1 MDYGLIG
8 ERLGHSYSP
17 QIHALLGNDRY
28 ELRPIPPEELDAF
41 LRARNFRGL
50 NVTIPYKQAVLPYC
64 AQLSDTAREIGSVNT
79 LVVRPDGS
87 LLGHNTDIGGF
98 TTMLREAG
106 IDPAGKKAVVLG
118 SGGTSLTARTA
129 LRRMGAREI
138 VVVSRR
144 GPVTYDALY
153 AEHADAQ
160 LLVNATPVGMYPKHR
175 RFARGARPPAEPV
188 GRGGRD
194 LQSRKNG
201 ADSGRAGPG
210 HSRRVGTDH
219 AGGPGARGR
228 RVVLRPPGAWRG
240 GAHASAAR
248 FAPRC

>member
-144 GPVTYDALY
+144 GPVTYDALPS
-153 AEHADAQ
+153 
-160 LLVNATPVGMYPKHR
+160 TPTRSCWSTP
-175 RFARGARPPAEPV
+175 RPWACIPTPAF
-188 GRGGRD
+188 
-194 LQSRKNG
+194 
-201 ADSGRAGPG
+201 
-210 HSRRVGTDH
+210 
-219 AGGPGARGR
+219 
-228 RVVLRPPGAWRG
+228 RPWNSTACRTCRAWRT
-240 GAHASAAR
+240 
-248 FAPRC
+248 